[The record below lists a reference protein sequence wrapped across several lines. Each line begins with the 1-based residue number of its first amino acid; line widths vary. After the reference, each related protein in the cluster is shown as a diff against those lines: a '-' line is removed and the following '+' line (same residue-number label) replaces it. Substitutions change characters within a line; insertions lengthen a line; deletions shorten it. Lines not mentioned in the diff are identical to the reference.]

1 VTQPVTRHPPRKE
14 FRAVR
19 DEVEAMLGA
28 KHQASFAADG
38 VVVLDR
44 KRSGVRR
51 LLIHQ
56 EQLIYLVAKFIDKT
70 GRLADTFSVAV
81 E

>member
-1 VTQPVTRHPPRKE
+1 M
-14 FRAVR
+14 R

-28 KHQASFAADG
+28 KHQASAADG
-38 VVVLDR
+38 VVVLGR
-44 KRSGVRR
+44 KWSEVRR

-56 EQLIYLVAKFIDKT
+56 EQLIYLVAKFAGKT
-70 GRLADTFSVAV
+70 GRLADKFSVVV